1 MLVVAVAILLIISK
15 DTILRNWLEHR
26 IRSRTGMEASIGRF
40 SSGLFSPVITI
51 ENLKLY
57 NTAEFGGAAFLFVPE
72 LHLELDRAALA
83 RREIHVNLMRLNLA
97 EIDVVRN
104 GAGQTNIFSILD
116 KLRKPS
122 LRDRV
127 GDAAADFDFTGIDV
141 LNLSIG
147 KAQYVDLKDAR
158 QNREVRADLK
168 NLIFKNVKSKA
179 DAQGMLFMIW
189 LRSGG
194 KLSLGPNNF
203 AKNYTDGKKE
213 NAEKTETAVRNSIKK
228 AESVS
233 KSSP

>member
-15 DTILRNWLEHR
+15 DAILRNWVEHR
-26 IRSRTGMEASIGRF
+26 IRSRTGMEANIGRF
-40 SSGLFSPVITI
+40 SSGLFSPIITI
-51 ENLKLY
+51 QNLRLY
-57 NTAEFGGAAFLFVPE
+57 NTGEFGGAPFLFVPE

-104 GAGQTNIFSILD
+104 AAGRTNLFSILD

-147 KAQYVDLKDAR
+147 KAEYVDLKDAR
-158 QNREVRADLK
+158 QNREARADLK
-168 NLIFKNVKSKA
+168 NLVFKNVKSEA
-179 DAQGMLFMIW
+179 DVQGILFMIW

-194 KLSLGPNNF
+194 KFSLGSNNF
-203 AKNYTDGKKE
+203 PKNYSDGKNE
-213 NAEKTETAVRNSIKK
+213 ETEKPAGTIPAGKSERQIK
-228 AESVS
+228 
-233 KSSP
+233 